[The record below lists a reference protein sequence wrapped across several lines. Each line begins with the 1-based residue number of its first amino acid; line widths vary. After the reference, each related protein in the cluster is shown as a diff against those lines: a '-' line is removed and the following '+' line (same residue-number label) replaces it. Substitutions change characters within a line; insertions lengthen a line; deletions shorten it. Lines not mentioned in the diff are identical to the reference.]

1 MSTSYSISD
10 LASEF
15 NLTLR
20 AIRFYEAL
28 GLLQPLREGPDGRM
42 RVYSA
47 RDRTRLKLTL
57 RAKRLGLSL
66 KQAKE
71 IIDMY
76 DSPRDTGAQ
85 LQKFLQVLTVHRQ
98 RHEAQLK
105 ELQATLAEIKTQ
117 QREAQA
123 LLQALH
129 ANGADGAS
137 NANSANGA
145 NGAKNSDSG
154 AAA

>member
-1 MSTSYSISD
+1 
-10 LASEF
+10 
-15 NLTLR
+15 
-20 AIRFYEAL
+20 
-28 GLLQPLREGPDGRM
+28 
-42 RVYSA
+42 
-47 RDRTRLKLTL
+47 
-57 RAKRLGLSL
+57 LGLSL

-129 ANGADGAS
+129 ANGADGA
-137 NANSANGA
+137 NGA